1 MTLHHRLLAA
11 YLRAENREVLAGLQP
26 PSERPSSAV
35 RERRMALILAAIII
49 GALASGCATP
59 KRGRFCA
66 EWCEPLDLLAVYSD
80 GTCVCSVGGSLG
92 RLDRESR
99 AKKETNP

>member
-35 RERRMALILAAIII
+35 REWRMALILAAVIV
-49 GALASGCATP
+49 GLLAS
-59 KRGRFCA
+59 
-66 EWCEPLDLLAVYSD
+66 
-80 GTCVCSVGGSLG
+80 
-92 RLDRESR
+92 
-99 AKKETNP
+99 